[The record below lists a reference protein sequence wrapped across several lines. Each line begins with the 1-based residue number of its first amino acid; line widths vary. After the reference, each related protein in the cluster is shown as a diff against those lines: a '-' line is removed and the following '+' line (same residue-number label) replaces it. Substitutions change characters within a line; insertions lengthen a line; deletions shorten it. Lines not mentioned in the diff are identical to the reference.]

1 MLDLKSVILVLSS
14 TSWVVVTAFLVG
26 ILVYRGTLSLRED
39 NQMFLNE
46 AWQDYLEEQTTII
59 SRIARLRGLVVA
71 LSLASAMLLLITT
84 TVWIYQGYYS
94 F

>member
-1 MLDLKSVILVLSS
+1 MLDVKSVLLMLFS
-14 TSWVVVTAFLVG
+14 TSWGVVTAFLVG
-26 ILVYRGTLSLRED
+26 ILVYRGTLFLKED
-39 NQMFLNE
+39 NQIFLDDAE
-46 AWQDYLEEQTTII
+46 RDFVEEQKTIF

-84 TVWIYQGYYS
+84 TVWMYRGYSS

>member
-84 TVWIYQGYYS
+84 TVWIYQGYSS

>member
-1 MLDLKSVILVLSS
+1 MLDLKSVLLVLSS

-39 NQMFLNE
+39 NQIFIDE
-46 AWQDYLEEQTTII
+46 AEQYYLEEQKTII

-71 LSLASAMLLLITT
+71 LSVASATLLLITT
-84 TVWIYQGYYS
+84 TVWMYQGYSS